1 LRLARRSLG
10 EGGPQKLKTIYMKK
24 TLLLL
29 SLLATLLGNK
39 TQAQSKDE
47 AAVATAVEALR
58 KAMVDPTQAALS
70 KLTAEELSYGHSSG
84 KIQDKAQ
91 FIESLTSA
99 ASDFVSIDLTEQT
112 IKITGNTAIV
122 RHILSGNTNDGGKP
136 GTVKLGVLT
145 IWQKQKGQWRLLA
158 RQAFK
163 LP

>member
-1 LRLARRSLG
+1 
-10 EGGPQKLKTIYMKK
+10 MKK
-24 TLLLL
+24 ALLLL

-58 KAMVDPTQAALS
+58 KAMVDPTKETLS

-91 FIESLTSA
+91 FIEALTSN
-99 ASDFVSIDLTEQT
+99 ASDFVSIELTEQT
-112 IKITGNTAIV
+112 IKLAGNVALV
-122 RHILSGNTNDGGKP
+122 RHTLSANTNDGGKP
-136 GTVKLGVLT
+136 GTVKLHILT
-145 IWQKQKGQWRLLA
+145 VWQKQRGQWKLLA
-158 RQAFK
+158 RQAVK

>member
-1 LRLARRSLG
+1 
-10 EGGPQKLKTIYMKK
+10 MKK
-24 TLLLL
+24 ALLLL
-29 SLLATLLGNK
+29 LLLATLFGNK

-58 KAMVDPTQAALS
+58 KAMVDPTQAALG

-112 IKITGNTAIV
+112 INISGNTAIV

>member
-1 LRLARRSLG
+1 
-10 EGGPQKLKTIYMKK
+10 MKK
-24 TLLLL
+24 LVLF
-29 SLLATLLGNK
+29 LAFSAILFGA
-39 TQAQSKDE
+39 QAQSKE
-47 AAVATAVEALR
+47 ETAVATAVEALR
-58 KAMVDPTQAALS
+58 KAMVDPDKATLD
-70 KLTAEELSYGHSSG
+70 KLTADELSYGHSSG
-84 KIQDKAQ
+84 KVQTKAEY
-91 FIESLTSA
+91 IESLISA

-112 IKITGNTAIV
+112 IRLSGTTAIV

>member
-1 LRLARRSLG
+1 
-10 EGGPQKLKTIYMKK
+10 MKK
-24 TLLLL
+24 ALLLL
-29 SLLATLLGNK
+29 SLLAILFGNK
-39 TQAQSKDE
+39 IQAQSKDE

-58 KAMVDPTQAALS
+58 TAMVDPTKEALG

-91 FIESLTSA
+91 FIESLTTA
-99 ASDFVSIDLTEQT
+99 ASDFVSIELTEQT
-112 IKITGNTAIV
+112 IKISGNTAIV